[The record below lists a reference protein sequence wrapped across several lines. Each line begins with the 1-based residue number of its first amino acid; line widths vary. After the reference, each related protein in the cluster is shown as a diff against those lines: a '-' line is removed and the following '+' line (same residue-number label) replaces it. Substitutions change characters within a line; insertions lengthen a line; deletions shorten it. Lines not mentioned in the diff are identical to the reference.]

1 MEGEERIISPHRFA
15 LLRCLLP
22 PVNAALRAALCA
34 RRHAL
39 CRFARDVVEE
49 PWRQRPGQSES
60 ESESESAERE
70 RERETETERQRDRE
84 IDLPPPPLGL
94 YPEAICGISCRARPC
109 EASSA

>member
-1 MEGEERIISPHRFA
+1 MEGEERIISPHRLA

-22 PVNAALRAALCA
+22 PVNTALRAALCA

-70 RERETETERQRDRE
+70 RERDRDRETARQRDR
-84 IDLPPPPLGL
+84 LASTALGIV
-94 YPEAICGISCRARPC
+94 P
-109 EASSA
+109 